1 MQTPPWGSIWSIK
14 MAFLFLDK
22 LMIMTLD
29 VFLFFFS
36 SQNKP
41 SVLEY
46 ILHQYKKI
54 PLGYR
59 KESIMYKEKNLLC
72 IKKTDK
78 YVITSSYQR

>member
-1 MQTPPWGSIWSIK
+1 MQSPIWGSIWSIK

-29 VFLFFFS
+29 VCLFFS

-46 ILHQYKKI
+46 TLHQYKKI

-72 IKKTDK
+72 IKKIDK